1 VSARR
6 RGRKRP
12 LPGYRLYDFLLHHP
26 WAHRWLPRLTS
37 LGFLALGLATLL
49 PVAHGVLAAFFL
61 LLHGRFTVPPHP
73 VRLVLGVLDLIFAA
87 TLLLRSR
94 LFWLFAVVDLV
105 GQLVVLA
112 VVHHALPRP
121 LEQGAIL
128 VLLFLVLSSPHFRR
142 TSLAS
147 GTVYAFT
154 SVVFLLAYASFGSLA
169 LGRQFH
175 PAIRSLVTALYFS
188 VVTLSTVGYGDI
200 VPATAEARLF
210 VVSIIVLGV
219 VLFTTAFSAIILPIF
234 QNRVEKFLMPAD
246 LVKPYHDHFVLTGN
260 SSLARNAFRELSA
273 RGQTSVFV
281 HPEPFTIPGYDKL
294 EIVLG
299 DPTDVDTLRKAR
311 VEYARAV
318 LALGEDDSEN
328 AFIVL
333 AVREFAEHVKTIAA
347 VNNSRNMAR
356 IRRVHPDVIV
366 APQVLGGQVLAMH
379 LSGESMEDQ
388 SLLSGLL
395 QLDAD
400 AEKT

>member
-1 VSARR
+1 MRGRRGGRR
-6 RGRKRP
+6 RF
-12 LPGYRLYDFLLHHP
+12 PGARLCAFFLHHP
-26 WAHRWLPRLTS
+26 WAHRWLPRLAS
-37 LGFLALGLATLL
+37 LGFLLLGLATLL
-49 PVAHGVLAAFFL
+49 PLGRAALAAFL
-61 LLHGRFTVPPHP
+61 TLAHGRLAVPAHP
-73 VRLVLGVLDLIFAA
+73 VRLALGILDLVFAA

-94 LFWLFAVVDLV
+94 IFWLFAVVDLL

-112 VVHHALPRP
+112 VVRHALPRP
-121 LEQGAIL
+121 LEEGAALLL
-128 VLLFLVLSSPHFRR
+128 VLLVLASPHFRR
-142 TSLAS
+142 SSLAS

-210 VVSIIVLGV
+210 VVSIVVLGV

-234 QNRVEKFLMPAD
+234 QNRVEKFLMPSD
-246 LVKPYHDHFVLTGN
+246 LVKPYHDHFVLSGN
-260 SSLARNAFRELSA
+260 SSLARNAFRDLAA
-273 RGQTSVFV
+273 RRQATVFV
-281 HPEPFTIPGYDKL
+281 VPEPFTIPGHDKL

-299 DPTDVDTLRKAR
+299 DPTDVEVLRKAR
-311 VEYARAV
+311 VENARAV

-333 AVREFAEHVKTIAA
+333 AVRELTDRVKTIAA
-347 VNNSRNMAR
+347 VNNARNMAR
-356 IRRVHPDVIV
+356 IRRVHPDVVV

-379 LSGESMEDQ
+379 LTGESLENQ

-395 QLDAD
+395 QLD
-400 AEKT
+400 EGGGKT